1 MIHNAFSKHY
11 VSEINAKAAPQDVR
25 LYNAITKAERTELV
39 LALAPSQTFKGAT
52 EPWAKEG
59 ATC

>member
-11 VSEINAKAAPQDVR
+11 VVEIYAKAKPQDVR
-25 LYNAITKAERTELV
+25 LYNTITKAEREKSV

-52 EPWAKEG
+52 ESWAKEV